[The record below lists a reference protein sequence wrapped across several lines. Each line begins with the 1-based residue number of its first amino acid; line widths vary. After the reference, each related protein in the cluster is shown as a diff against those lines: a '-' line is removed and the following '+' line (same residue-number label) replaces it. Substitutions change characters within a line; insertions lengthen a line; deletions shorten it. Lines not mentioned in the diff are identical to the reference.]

1 LLDLLNRPPP
11 AQCQGQS
18 KFALL
23 RGETMAPENVF
34 MQWSP
39 NRMKVLKGT
48 RLAKRSAVKRAINE
62 STRAVVLHDGW
73 KLCLRDKD
81 KNELYH
87 LRKDPGERQNLYHL
101 ADYKAI
107 VKRGT
112 AEIHDWQERVSD
124 RLRL

>member
-1 LLDLLNRPPP
+1 
-11 AQCQGQS
+11 
-18 KFALL
+18 
-23 RGETMAPENVF
+23 
-34 MQWSP
+34 
-39 NRMKVLKGT
+39 MKVLKGT

-81 KNELYH
+81 INELYH
-87 LRKDPGERQNLYHL
+87 LHRDPAEQQNLYYL
-101 ADYKAI
+101 ADYKKI